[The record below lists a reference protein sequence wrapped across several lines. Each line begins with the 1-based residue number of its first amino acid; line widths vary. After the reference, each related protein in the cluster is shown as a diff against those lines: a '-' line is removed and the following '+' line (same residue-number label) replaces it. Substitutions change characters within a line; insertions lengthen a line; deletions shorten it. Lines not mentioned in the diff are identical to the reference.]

1 MEKRLFHIGIV
12 GLGLIGGSLA
22 KALDKYTSHVLY
34 GYDQDAQALELAG
47 EMIDGKLD
55 NKLLSQCDILFL
67 ALYPQA
73 AVQYVLEHM
82 EFFKPGCLIAD
93 LCGVKRYLME
103 RLAAPCQAHGFYYF
117 GCHPMAGRDMWG
129 YSASDADLF
138 QGASMLLAP
147 MEGASQEDAAL
158 LSDLFLEIGFGRVEK
173 TTPEKHDSMIAFTS
187 QLAHVV
193 SSAYIKSPRALE
205 HDGFSAGSY
214 KDLTRVAKLN
224 PQMWTELF
232 LENGDMLV
240 REIDEIILHLTEY
253 REAILDNDADR
264 LYDLLDTGRKIK
276 EGLGQ

>member
-34 GYDQDAQALELAG
+34 GYDRNRQTMETAE
-47 EMIDGKLD
+47 EMIDGELD
-55 NKLLSQCDILFL
+55 HKTLSQCDILFL

-73 AVQYVLEHM
+73 AVQYVLEHL
-82 EFFKPGCLIAD
+82 EFLKPGCFIAD

-103 RLAAPCQAHGFYYF
+103 RLAAPCQSHGVYYF
-117 GCHPMAGRDMWG
+117 GCHPMAGREMWG

-147 MEGASQEDAAL
+147 MEGAPQKDVEL
-158 LSDLFLEIGFGRVEK
+158 LADLFLEIGFGRVER
-173 TTPEKHDSMIAFTS
+173 TTPERHDSMIAFTS

-232 LENGDMLV
+232 LENGDMLI
-240 REIDEIILHLTEY
+240 REIDEMILHLTEY
-253 REAILDNDADR
+253 RDAIRDNDASR
-264 LYDLLDTGRKIK
+264 LYDLLETGRKIK